1 MGAYSKRIDDELVEM
16 VKGGD
21 HAAFTEIYNRY
32 WPLLFL
38 HVQRMVKDEDLA
50 GDVVQEIFAWVWQRA
65 PILDFNSSLSSY
77 LYTAARNKVF
87 NLIRHQ
93 KIQVNYFKD
102 IAAFIEEGNYH
113 VDEELRYKELLNTI
127 ESEIERM
134 PPRMREIFNLS
145 RKEHLSHKEIA
156 MQLEISESTV
166 REQVK
171 RALKVLR
178 LKVEDPYSLL
188 FIMLYL
194 LH

>member
-1 MGAYSKRIDDELVEM
+1 MGAYSTRIDDELVVM
-16 VKGGD
+16 VKAGD

-50 GDVVQEIFAWVWQRA
+50 GDVVQEVFTWVWQHA
-65 PILDFNSSLSSY
+65 PTLDFNSTISSY
-77 LYTAARNKVF
+77 LYTSVRNKVF
-87 NLIRHQ
+87 NLIRHH
-93 KIQVNYFKD
+93 KIKANYFKD

-113 VDEELRYKELLNTI
+113 VDEALRYKELMRTI
-127 ESEIERM
+127 ESEIDRM

-156 MQLEISESTV
+156 MQLEISENTV

-178 LKVEDPYSLL
+178 VKVEDPYSLL
-188 FIMLYL
+188 YILLYL

>member
-1 MGAYSKRIDDELVEM
+1 MGAYSKRIDDELVEL
-16 VKGGD
+16 VKNGD

-50 GDVVQEIFAWVWQRA
+50 GDVVQEIFTWIWQRA
-65 PILDFNSSLSSY
+65 PILDFNCALSSY

-127 ESEIERM
+127 ESEIDRM